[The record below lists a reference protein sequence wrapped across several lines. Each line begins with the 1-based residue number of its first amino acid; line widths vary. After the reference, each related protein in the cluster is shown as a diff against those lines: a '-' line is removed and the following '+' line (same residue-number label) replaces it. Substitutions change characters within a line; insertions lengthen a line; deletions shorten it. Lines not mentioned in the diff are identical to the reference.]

1 MSELIR
7 LFKVAMSP
15 EAKVRVG
22 EVLDSG
28 YIGQG
33 PKVDEF
39 ERALAKEFEIDDD
52 VDGVLTTNSCTSAID
67 LALHLCGVG
76 PGDEVITTAMT
87 CTATNTMIVNRHA
100 KIVWADVNP
109 KTGCIDPVDVAR
121 KVTKHT
127 KAIIAVDWAGRPCD
141 YDGLRAARANVVVR
155 IPIIEDAA
163 HAYLVKINGKSI
175 ASKEGHRRVG
185 GDFICHS
192 YQAIKSL
199 TTVDG
204 GSIVTPLY
212 EYDRAKLLRWYGLD
226 RTKGESFRC
235 SQVIEEAGYKYHMSD
250 VSASIGLANIEL
262 ARANVEKHRAN
273 TRFYHEALKNA
284 NAELPLADDGS
295 SWWLYTILVDDR
307 DGFIERMKTRGIECS
322 PVHARNDK
330 HPAFRGFG
338 GPLPGL
344 DYFASH
350 EVAIPVGWWL
360 SEGDLERVANSVLAC
375 VRG

>member
-39 ERALAKEFEIDDD
+39 ERALEREGLGDD
-52 VDGVLTTNSCTSAID
+52 VITVNSGTSAID

-76 PGDEVITTAMT
+76 PGSEVVTTAMT
-87 CTATNTMIVNRHA
+87 CSATNTMLVNRHA

-109 KTGCIDPVDVAR
+109 LTGCIDPLDVER
-121 KVTKHT
+121 KITPHT
-127 KAIIAVDWAGRPCD
+127 KAIIAVDWGGRRCD
-141 YDGLRAARANVVVR
+141 YVYLRAAAIAV
-155 IPIIEDAA
+155 PIIQDAA
-163 HAYLVKINGKSI
+163 HSYISAVDRVSKSPFH
-175 ASKEGHRRVG
+175 ADYTTYS
-185 GDFICHS
+185 F
-192 YQAIKSL
+192 QAIKHL
-199 TTVDG
+199 TTGDG
-204 GSIVTPLY
+204 GALTVPR
-212 EYDRAKLLRWYGLD
+212 EQRERARLLRWYGLD

-235 SQVIEEAGYKYHMSD
+235 SQTIHEAGYKYHMNDIES
-250 VSASIGLANIEL
+250 SIGLANIDL
-262 ARANVEKHRAN
+262 ARKNVSIHRQHAA
-273 TRFYHEALKNA
+273 FYQERLRECTEI
-284 NAELPLADDGS
+284 ELPSFDHFGS
-295 SWWLYTILVDDR
+295 YWLYTILVDDR